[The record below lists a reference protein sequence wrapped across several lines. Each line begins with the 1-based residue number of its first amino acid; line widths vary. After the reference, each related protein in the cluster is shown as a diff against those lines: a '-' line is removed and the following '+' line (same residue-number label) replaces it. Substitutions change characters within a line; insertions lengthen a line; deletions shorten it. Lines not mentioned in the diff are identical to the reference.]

1 MNAGYVRARPLTGR
15 IVLLFAILAVL
26 LAGCGGGSSGSPPP
40 VQGINAETGKT
51 IQSDDWMVTLLGQA
65 SKDKVV
71 GDEEGEIQA
80 SISQYEQAVRTA
92 QGVWIIVPIE
102 LKNQGDEANMLLSST
117 IMIADDQGREYP
129 IGDRLVHHSQV
140 WISDVTRWG
149 DRKNQLVQNVFDAGI
164 VREGPAIFDVREDAT
179 GLRLILKGSDESIDL
194 GEFP

>member
-1 MNAGYVRARPLTGR
+1 MFAQG
-15 IVLLFAILAVL
+15 LLQAVSFCFFAILAVL
-26 LAGCGGGSSGSPPP
+26 LAGCGGGSSSSPPP

-140 WISDVTRWG
+140 WISEVTRWEIG
-149 DRKNQLVQNVFDAGI
+149 RINWCKMCLMQASSAKGQPSLMSGKT
-164 VREGPAIFDVREDAT
+164 RPAYA
-179 GLRLILKGSDESIDL
+179 
-194 GEFP
+194 